1 MEQPLPD
8 GSLLGEDGIVDLIE
22 PCRTSDHPL
31 DDLLEAALSVGA
43 PSSFQDDLLVFWLQ
57 RHAEEIPE
65 TC

>member
-1 MEQPLPD
+1 
-8 GSLLGEDGIVDLIE
+8 
-22 PCRTSDHPL
+22 
-31 DDLLEAALSVGA
+31 LLEAALSVGA